1 MLTSTM
7 EKNKKLTA
15 ADLVYIAVFA
25 GIMAVCSWISIPAA
39 VPFTMQTFAVFFAF
53 TVLGGRRGTL
63 AVLVYIL
70 MGVVGLPVFAGF
82 QGGIGAL
89 AGASGGY
96 IIGFL
101 GSALV
106 MWGMEKLAGRKPWMQ
121 VLIMILGNAVLAL
134 GTAAFVVPN
143 GLISGGVTGIGLILE
158 HFFGLPVDVGVFVG
172 DAVLFLLGAA
182 VMGKA
187 FAATIIL
194 STIVYPTFF
203 SLFGKIPFLTS
214 LTDDKLM
221 AAIYAGLLM
230 GAGIGLVI
238 KVGGSTGGMD
248 IPPIIL
254 HKLFGLSIPVM
265 IYVGDT
271 ALLLIQAIYS
281 STEQVLYGILVVLL
295 SSIVMDKV
303 LIMGQ
308 KQTQVV
314 VISPQYEKINQMIH
328 QQMDRGS
335 TLLHATTGLEKSDQ
349 KVVMTVISNR
359 QLAHLN
365 ELILQIDP
373 QAFVVASE
381 VNEVKGR
388 GFTLSKLSKNI
399 AEK

>member
-1 MLTSTM
+1 MKKKI
-7 EKNKKLTA
+7 EK
-15 ADLVYIAVFA
+15 
-25 GIMAVCSWISIPAA
+25 
-39 VPFTMQTFAVFFAF
+39 
-53 TVLGGRRGTL
+53 
-63 AVLVYIL
+63 
-70 MGVVGLPVFAGF
+70 
-82 QGGIGAL
+82 
-89 AGASGGY
+89 
-96 IIGFL
+96 
-101 GSALV
+101 
-106 MWGMEKLAGRKPWMQ
+106 

-158 HFFGLPVDVGVFVG
+158 HFFGLSVDVGVFVG

-230 GAGIGLVI
+230 GVGIGLVI

>member
-1 MLTSTM
+1 MKKKI
-7 EKNKKLTA
+7 EK
-15 ADLVYIAVFA
+15 
-25 GIMAVCSWISIPAA
+25 
-39 VPFTMQTFAVFFAF
+39 
-53 TVLGGRRGTL
+53 
-63 AVLVYIL
+63 
-70 MGVVGLPVFAGF
+70 
-82 QGGIGAL
+82 
-89 AGASGGY
+89 
-96 IIGFL
+96 
-101 GSALV
+101 
-106 MWGMEKLAGRKPWMQ
+106 

-182 VMGKA
+182 VMGKT

-349 KVVMTVISNR
+349 KVVMTVISNG

>member
-1 MLTSTM
+1 MKKKI
-7 EKNKKLTA
+7 EK
-15 ADLVYIAVFA
+15 
-25 GIMAVCSWISIPAA
+25 
-39 VPFTMQTFAVFFAF
+39 
-53 TVLGGRRGTL
+53 
-63 AVLVYIL
+63 
-70 MGVVGLPVFAGF
+70 
-82 QGGIGAL
+82 
-89 AGASGGY
+89 
-96 IIGFL
+96 
-101 GSALV
+101 
-106 MWGMEKLAGRKPWMQ
+106 

-143 GLISGGVTGIGLILE
+143 SLISGGVTGIGLILE

-230 GAGIGLVI
+230 GVGIGLVI

-295 SSIVMDKV
+295 NSIVMDKV

>member
-1 MLTSTM
+1 MKKKI
-7 EKNKKLTA
+7 EK
-15 ADLVYIAVFA
+15 
-25 GIMAVCSWISIPAA
+25 
-39 VPFTMQTFAVFFAF
+39 
-53 TVLGGRRGTL
+53 
-63 AVLVYIL
+63 
-70 MGVVGLPVFAGF
+70 
-82 QGGIGAL
+82 
-89 AGASGGY
+89 
-96 IIGFL
+96 
-101 GSALV
+101 
-106 MWGMEKLAGRKPWMQ
+106 

-172 DAVLFLLGAA
+172 DAVLFLLGAV

>member
-1 MLTSTM
+1 M
-7 EKNKKLTA
+7 EKKLK
-15 ADLVYIAVFA
+15 
-25 GIMAVCSWISIPAA
+25 M
-39 VPFTMQTFAVFFAF
+39 
-53 TVLGGRRGTL
+53 
-63 AVLVYIL
+63 
-70 MGVVGLPVFAGF
+70 
-82 QGGIGAL
+82 
-89 AGASGGY
+89 
-96 IIGFL
+96 IGF
-101 GSALV
+101 
-106 MWGMEKLAGRKPWMQ
+106 
-121 VLIMILGNAVLAL
+121 MILGNAILAM

-143 GLISGGVTGIGLILE
+143 GLISGGVTGIGLILQRL
-158 HFFGLPVDVGVFVG
+158 FGLPVDIGVFAADG
-172 DAVLFLLGAA
+172 VLFLLGAA

-265 IYVGDT
+265 ISVGDIP
-271 ALLLIQAIYS
+271 LQQVQAFYS
-281 STEQVLYGILVVLL
+281 STEQVLYGILVVMLT
-295 SSIVMDKV
+295 SIVIDKV

-308 KQTQVV
+308 KQTQVM
-314 VISPQYEKINQMIH
+314 VISPEYERINQAIH
-328 QQMDRGS
+328 QKIDRGS
-335 TLLHATTGLEKSDQ
+335 TLIHATSGLEKQEQ
-349 KVVMTVISNR
+349 KVVLSVISNR
-359 QLAHLN
+359 QLGDLN

-373 QAFVVASE
+373 QAFVIANE

-388 GFTLSKLSKNI
+388 GFTLSKLSK
-399 AEK
+399 

>member
-1 MLTSTM
+1 MKKKI
-7 EKNKKLTA
+7 EK
-15 ADLVYIAVFA
+15 
-25 GIMAVCSWISIPAA
+25 
-39 VPFTMQTFAVFFAF
+39 
-53 TVLGGRRGTL
+53 
-63 AVLVYIL
+63 
-70 MGVVGLPVFAGF
+70 
-82 QGGIGAL
+82 
-89 AGASGGY
+89 
-96 IIGFL
+96 
-101 GSALV
+101 
-106 MWGMEKLAGRKPWMQ
+106 

-221 AAIYAGLLM
+221 AVIYAGLLM

-238 KVGGSTGGMD
+238 KMGGSTGGMD

>member
-1 MLTSTM
+1 M
-7 EKNKKLTA
+7 EKKLK
-15 ADLVYIAVFA
+15 
-25 GIMAVCSWISIPAA
+25 M
-39 VPFTMQTFAVFFAF
+39 
-53 TVLGGRRGTL
+53 
-63 AVLVYIL
+63 
-70 MGVVGLPVFAGF
+70 
-82 QGGIGAL
+82 
-89 AGASGGY
+89 
-96 IIGFL
+96 IGF
-101 GSALV
+101 
-106 MWGMEKLAGRKPWMQ
+106 
-121 VLIMILGNAVLAL
+121 MILGNAILAM

-143 GLISGGVTGIGLILE
+143 GLISGGVTGIGLILQRL
-158 HFFGLPVDVGVFVG
+158 FGLPVDIGVFVADG
-172 DAVLFLLGAA
+172 VLFLLGAA

-265 IYVGDT
+265 ISVGDV
-271 ALLLIQAIYS
+271 LLLLVQAFYS
-281 STEQVLYGILVVLL
+281 STEQVLYGILVVMLT
-295 SSIVMDKV
+295 SIVIDKV

-308 KQTQVV
+308 KQTQVM
-314 VISPQYEKINQMIH
+314 VISPEYERINQAIH
-328 QQMDRGS
+328 QKIDRGS
-335 TLLHATTGLEKSDQ
+335 TLIHATSGLEKQEQ
-349 KVVMTVISNR
+349 KVVLSVISNR
-359 QLAHLN
+359 QLGDLN

-373 QAFVVASE
+373 QAFVIANE

-388 GFTLSKLSKNI
+388 GFTLSKLSK
-399 AEK
+399 

>member
-1 MLTSTM
+1 MKKKI
-7 EKNKKLTA
+7 EK
-15 ADLVYIAVFA
+15 
-25 GIMAVCSWISIPAA
+25 
-39 VPFTMQTFAVFFAF
+39 
-53 TVLGGRRGTL
+53 
-63 AVLVYIL
+63 
-70 MGVVGLPVFAGF
+70 
-82 QGGIGAL
+82 
-89 AGASGGY
+89 
-96 IIGFL
+96 
-101 GSALV
+101 
-106 MWGMEKLAGRKPWMQ
+106 

-221 AAIYAGLLM
+221 AVIYAGLLM

>member
-1 MLTSTM
+1 MKKKI
-7 EKNKKLTA
+7 EK
-15 ADLVYIAVFA
+15 
-25 GIMAVCSWISIPAA
+25 
-39 VPFTMQTFAVFFAF
+39 
-53 TVLGGRRGTL
+53 
-63 AVLVYIL
+63 
-70 MGVVGLPVFAGF
+70 
-82 QGGIGAL
+82 
-89 AGASGGY
+89 
-96 IIGFL
+96 
-101 GSALV
+101 
-106 MWGMEKLAGRKPWMQ
+106 

-187 FAATIIL
+187 FAAAIIL

-295 SSIVMDKV
+295 NSIVMDKV

-335 TLLHATTGLEKSDQ
+335 TLLHATTGLGKSDQ

>member
-1 MLTSTM
+1 M
-7 EKNKKLTA
+7 EKKLK
-15 ADLVYIAVFA
+15 
-25 GIMAVCSWISIPAA
+25 M
-39 VPFTMQTFAVFFAF
+39 
-53 TVLGGRRGTL
+53 
-63 AVLVYIL
+63 
-70 MGVVGLPVFAGF
+70 
-82 QGGIGAL
+82 
-89 AGASGGY
+89 
-96 IIGFL
+96 IGF
-101 GSALV
+101 
-106 MWGMEKLAGRKPWMQ
+106 
-121 VLIMILGNAVLAL
+121 MILGNAILAM

-143 GLISGGVTGIGLILE
+143 GLISGGVTGIGLILQRL
-158 HFFGLPVDVGVFVG
+158 FGLPVDIGVFAADG
-172 DAVLFLLGAA
+172 VLFLLGAA

-265 IYVGDT
+265 ISVGDI
-271 ALLLIQAIYS
+271 LLLLVQAFYS
-281 STEQVLYGILVVLL
+281 STEQVLYGILVVMLT
-295 SSIVMDKV
+295 SIVIDKV

-308 KQTQVV
+308 KQTQVM
-314 VISPQYEKINQMIH
+314 VISPEYERI
-328 QQMDRGS
+328 
-335 TLLHATTGLEKSDQ
+335 TLIHATSGLEKQEQ
-349 KVVMTVISNR
+349 KVVLSVISNR
-359 QLAHLN
+359 QLNDLN

-373 QAFVVASE
+373 QAFVIANE

-388 GFTLSKLSKNI
+388 GFTLSKLSK
-399 AEK
+399 

>member
-1 MLTSTM
+1 M
-7 EKNKKLTA
+7 EKKLK
-15 ADLVYIAVFA
+15 
-25 GIMAVCSWISIPAA
+25 M
-39 VPFTMQTFAVFFAF
+39 
-53 TVLGGRRGTL
+53 
-63 AVLVYIL
+63 
-70 MGVVGLPVFAGF
+70 
-82 QGGIGAL
+82 
-89 AGASGGY
+89 
-96 IIGFL
+96 IGF
-101 GSALV
+101 
-106 MWGMEKLAGRKPWMQ
+106 
-121 VLIMILGNAVLAL
+121 MILGNAILAM

-143 GLISGGVTGIGLILE
+143 GLISGGVTGIGLILQRL
-158 HFFGLPVDVGVFVG
+158 FGLPVDIGVFVADG
-172 DAVLFLLGAA
+172 VLFLLGAA

-265 IYVGDT
+265 ISVGDI
-271 ALLLIQAIYS
+271 LLLLVQAFYS
-281 STEQVLYGILVVLL
+281 STEQVLYGILVVMLT
-295 SSIVMDKV
+295 SIVIDKV

-308 KQTQVV
+308 KQTQVM
-314 VISPQYEKINQMIH
+314 VISPEYERINQAIH
-328 QQMDRGS
+328 QKIDRGS
-335 TLLHATTGLEKSDQ
+335 TLIHATSGLEKQEQ
-349 KVVMTVISNR
+349 KVVLSVISNR
-359 QLAHLN
+359 QLGDLN

-373 QAFVVASE
+373 QAFVIANE

-388 GFTLSKLSKNI
+388 GFTLSKLAK
-399 AEK
+399 

>member
-1 MLTSTM
+1 M
-7 EKNKKLTA
+7 KKKI
-15 ADLVYIAVFA
+15 D
-25 GIMAVCSWISIPAA
+25 
-39 VPFTMQTFAVFFAF
+39 
-53 TVLGGRRGTL
+53 
-63 AVLVYIL
+63 
-70 MGVVGLPVFAGF
+70 
-82 QGGIGAL
+82 
-89 AGASGGY
+89 
-96 IIGFL
+96 
-101 GSALV
+101 
-106 MWGMEKLAGRKPWMQ
+106 K
-121 VLIMILGNAVLAL
+121 VLIMSLGNAVLAL

-295 SSIVMDKV
+295 NSIVMDKV

>member
-1 MLTSTM
+1 M
-7 EKNKKLTA
+7 EKKLK
-15 ADLVYIAVFA
+15 
-25 GIMAVCSWISIPAA
+25 M
-39 VPFTMQTFAVFFAF
+39 
-53 TVLGGRRGTL
+53 
-63 AVLVYIL
+63 
-70 MGVVGLPVFAGF
+70 
-82 QGGIGAL
+82 
-89 AGASGGY
+89 
-96 IIGFL
+96 IGF
-101 GSALV
+101 
-106 MWGMEKLAGRKPWMQ
+106 
-121 VLIMILGNAVLAL
+121 MILGNAILAM

-143 GLISGGVTGIGLILE
+143 GLISGGVTGIGLILQRL
-158 HFFGLPVDVGVFVG
+158 FGLPVDIGVFVADG
-172 DAVLFLLGAA
+172 VLFLLGAA

-265 IYVGDT
+265 ISVGDI
-271 ALLLIQAIYS
+271 LLLLVQAFYS
-281 STEQVLYGILVVLL
+281 STEQVLYGILVVMLT
-295 SSIVMDKV
+295 SIVIDKV

-308 KQTQVV
+308 KQTQVM
-314 VISPQYEKINQMIH
+314 VISPEYKRINQAIH
-328 QQMDRGS
+328 QKIDRGS
-335 TLLHATTGLEKSDQ
+335 TLIHATSGLEKQEQ
-349 KVVMTVISNR
+349 KVVLSVISNR
-359 QLAHLN
+359 QLGDLN

-373 QAFVVASE
+373 QAFVIANE

-388 GFTLSKLSKNI
+388 GFTLSKLSK
-399 AEK
+399 

>member
-1 MLTSTM
+1 MKKKI
-7 EKNKKLTA
+7 EK
-15 ADLVYIAVFA
+15 
-25 GIMAVCSWISIPAA
+25 
-39 VPFTMQTFAVFFAF
+39 
-53 TVLGGRRGTL
+53 
-63 AVLVYIL
+63 
-70 MGVVGLPVFAGF
+70 
-82 QGGIGAL
+82 
-89 AGASGGY
+89 
-96 IIGFL
+96 
-101 GSALV
+101 
-106 MWGMEKLAGRKPWMQ
+106 

-230 GAGIGLVI
+230 GVGIGLVI

>member
-1 MLTSTM
+1 MKKKI
-7 EKNKKLTA
+7 EK
-15 ADLVYIAVFA
+15 
-25 GIMAVCSWISIPAA
+25 
-39 VPFTMQTFAVFFAF
+39 
-53 TVLGGRRGTL
+53 
-63 AVLVYIL
+63 
-70 MGVVGLPVFAGF
+70 
-82 QGGIGAL
+82 
-89 AGASGGY
+89 
-96 IIGFL
+96 
-101 GSALV
+101 
-106 MWGMEKLAGRKPWMQ
+106 

-221 AAIYAGLLM
+221 AASYAGLLM

>member
-1 MLTSTM
+1 M
-7 EKNKKLTA
+7 EKKLK
-15 ADLVYIAVFA
+15 
-25 GIMAVCSWISIPAA
+25 M
-39 VPFTMQTFAVFFAF
+39 
-53 TVLGGRRGTL
+53 
-63 AVLVYIL
+63 
-70 MGVVGLPVFAGF
+70 
-82 QGGIGAL
+82 
-89 AGASGGY
+89 
-96 IIGFL
+96 IGF
-101 GSALV
+101 
-106 MWGMEKLAGRKPWMQ
+106 
-121 VLIMILGNAVLAL
+121 MILGNAILAM

-143 GLISGGVTGIGLILE
+143 GLISGGVTGIGLILQRL
-158 HFFGLPVDVGVFVG
+158 FGLPVDIGVFAADG
-172 DAVLFLLGAA
+172 VLFLLGAA

-265 IYVGDT
+265 ISVGDI
-271 ALLLIQAIYS
+271 LLLLVQAFYS
-281 STEQVLYGILVVLL
+281 STEQVLYGILVVMLT
-295 SSIVMDKV
+295 SIVIDKV

-308 KQTQVV
+308 KQTQVM
-314 VISPQYEKINQMIH
+314 VISPEYERINQAIH
-328 QQMDRGS
+328 QKIDRGS
-335 TLLHATTGLEKSDQ
+335 TLIHATSGLEKQEQ
-349 KVVMTVISNR
+349 KVVLSVISNR
-359 QLAHLN
+359 QLGDLN

-373 QAFVVASE
+373 QAFVIANE

-388 GFTLSKLSKNI
+388 GFTLSRLSK
-399 AEK
+399 

>member
-1 MLTSTM
+1 M
-7 EKNKKLTA
+7 EKKLK
-15 ADLVYIAVFA
+15 
-25 GIMAVCSWISIPAA
+25 M
-39 VPFTMQTFAVFFAF
+39 
-53 TVLGGRRGTL
+53 
-63 AVLVYIL
+63 
-70 MGVVGLPVFAGF
+70 
-82 QGGIGAL
+82 
-89 AGASGGY
+89 
-96 IIGFL
+96 IGF
-101 GSALV
+101 
-106 MWGMEKLAGRKPWMQ
+106 
-121 VLIMILGNAVLAL
+121 MILGNAILAM

-143 GLISGGVTGIGLILE
+143 GLISGGVTGIGLILQRL
-158 HFFGLPVDVGVFVG
+158 FGLPVDIGVFAADG
-172 DAVLFLLGAA
+172 VLFLLGAA

-265 IYVGDT
+265 ISVGDI
-271 ALLLIQAIYS
+271 LLLLVQAFYS
-281 STEQVLYGILVVLL
+281 STEQVLYGILVVMLT
-295 SSIVMDKV
+295 SIVIDKV

-308 KQTQVV
+308 KQTQVM
-314 VISPQYEKINQMIH
+314 VISPEYERINQAIH
-328 QQMDRGS
+328 QKIDRGS
-335 TLLHATTGLEKSDQ
+335 TLIHATSGLEKQDQ
-349 KVVMTVISNR
+349 KVVLSVISNR
-359 QLAHLN
+359 QLGDLN

-373 QAFVVASE
+373 QAFVIANE

-388 GFTLSKLSKNI
+388 GFTLSKLSK
-399 AEK
+399 

>member
-1 MLTSTM
+1 M
-7 EKNKKLTA
+7 EKKLK
-15 ADLVYIAVFA
+15 
-25 GIMAVCSWISIPAA
+25 M
-39 VPFTMQTFAVFFAF
+39 
-53 TVLGGRRGTL
+53 
-63 AVLVYIL
+63 
-70 MGVVGLPVFAGF
+70 
-82 QGGIGAL
+82 
-89 AGASGGY
+89 
-96 IIGFL
+96 IGF
-101 GSALV
+101 
-106 MWGMEKLAGRKPWMQ
+106 
-121 VLIMILGNAVLAL
+121 MILGNAILAM

-143 GLISGGVTGIGLILE
+143 GLISGGVTGIGLILQRL
-158 HFFGLPVDVGVFVG
+158 FGLPVDIGVFVA

-265 IYVGDT
+265 ISVGDI
-271 ALLLIQAIYS
+271 LLLLVQAFYS
-281 STEQVLYGILVVLL
+281 STEQVLYGILVVMLT
-295 SSIVMDKV
+295 SIVIDKV

-308 KQTQVV
+308 KQTQVM
-314 VISPQYEKINQMIH
+314 VISPEYERINQAIH
-328 QQMDRGS
+328 QKIDRGS
-335 TLLHATTGLEKSDQ
+335 TLIHATSGLEKQEQ
-349 KVVMTVISNR
+349 KVVLSVISNR
-359 QLAHLN
+359 QLGDLN

-373 QAFVVASE
+373 QAFVIANE

-388 GFTLSKLSKNI
+388 GFTLSKLSK
-399 AEK
+399 